1 MSTTLEM
8 WRRSEMSELSEN
20 GPTNAFQAQGNL
32 VIADAEDL
40 GEAQSTGQWIMM
52 EAEEVVELEP

>member
-1 MSTTLEM
+1 
-8 WRRSEMSELSEN
+8 MSELSEN